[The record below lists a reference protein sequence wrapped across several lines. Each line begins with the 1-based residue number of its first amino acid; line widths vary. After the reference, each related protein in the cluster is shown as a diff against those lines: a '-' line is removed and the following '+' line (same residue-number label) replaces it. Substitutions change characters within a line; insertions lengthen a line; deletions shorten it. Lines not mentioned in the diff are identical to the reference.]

1 MKKIS
6 ELHFRVCDHGLFL
19 PIARRLARDA
29 GRVSYWTPHEH
40 AFPTVKACIGDGF
53 PDLQRVESPWVESED
68 VDCFVFPDIGFNHL
82 QAELKA
88 QEFPVWGAGF
98 GERFEVSRA
107 SFLRA
112 LAEAKLPIPPHQ
124 VRAGITQ
131 LKEYLHDKTDLWVK
145 ISRFR
150 GDTETFH
157 WRSADDDENRLNQ
170 LAVKLGPFRE
180 QMLFY
185 IFEPIDTKNEDG
197 VDTWC
202 IDGVYPDLVI
212 HGMEAKD
219 KAYLGTWQRY
229 TDLPKELRHV
239 NDAFAPLL
247 GQRHYRGFFSTE
259 VRITPEGESY
269 FIDPTCRAG
278 SPPSQVMAEMI
289 GNYGQIIWGGANG
302 DLVEPEDAARFGV
315 QGLLCVCG
323 DRREWRS
330 LKVTDEL
337 DRWVK
342 CPNAIW
348 DDGRLWFPPD
358 PEADGKDI
366 GWLVGIGDRPD
377 EAIRHLQHN
386 AELLPDGA
394 HCEYT
399 ALADLIRQVNEA
411 EQDGMPF
418 TDAPMPE
425 PEIVIEEK

>member
-1 MKKIS
+1 MKDIS

-29 GRVSYWTPHEH
+29 GLVSYWTPHEM
-40 AFPTVKACIGDGF
+40 AFPSVKNFIGDGF
-53 PDLQRVESPWVESED
+53 PDIQRVESPWVELEE
-68 VDCFVFPDIGFNHL
+68 VDCFVFPDIGFPHL
-82 QAELKA
+82 ESALKA
-88 QEFPVWGAGF
+88 AGLPVWGAGY
-98 GERFEVSRA
+98 GERFEVSRS

-112 LAEAKLPIPPHQ
+112 LAEAKLPIPPHHI
-124 VRAGITQ
+124 VEGITQ

-150 GDTETFH
+150 GDCETFQ
-157 WRSADDDENRLNQ
+157 WRSAADDENRLNE
-170 LAVKLGPFRE
+170 LSVKLGPFRE
-180 QMLFY
+180 QMLF
-185 IFEPIDTKNEDG
+185 FVFQPINTKNEDG

-202 IDGVYPDLVI
+202 IDGAYPELVI
-212 HGMEAKD
+212 HGMESKD
-219 KAYLGTWQRY
+219 KAYLGTWQKY
-229 TDLPKELRHV
+229 ADLPSELRSV

-247 GQRHYRGFFSTE
+247 ARCDYRSFFSTE

-289 GNYGQIIWGGANG
+289 GNYAEIIWGGANG
-302 DLVEPEDAARFGV
+302 KLVEPEDAAKFGV
-315 QGLLCVCG
+315 QGLICVGG
-323 DRREWRS
+323 DRRDWRS

-342 CPNAIW
+342 CPRAIW
-348 DDGRLWFPPD
+348 NDGRLWFPPD
-358 PEADGKDI
+358 LDADGKDI
-366 GWLVGIGDRPD
+366 GWLVGIGDRPE

-386 AELLPDGA
+386 SELLPDGA
-394 HCEYT
+394 TCEYS

-411 EQDGMPF
+411 EASGMPF

-425 PEIVIEEK
+425 PEIVIQES